1 MPTNYRPTAAPTIC
15 APSIPTFCIDDEQLN
30 VLKVIEKKPNSNLI
44 DLNSFEQTEDKT
56 NVRVSVLEAF
66 DPLLIKTDSAN
77 ESVQEYKDG
86 KLYYLIFYIGKISI
100 IRINYAFKKFC
111 H

>member
-1 MPTNYRPTAAPTIC
+1 MNYRPTVTPAIC
-15 APSIPTFCIDDEQLN
+15 APFSMDDEQLN

-66 DPLLIKTDSAN
+66 DPLLIKTDGNNSM
-77 ESVQEYKDG
+77 QEQKDG
-86 KLYYLIFYIGKISI
+86 KLSKISSL
-100 IRINYAFKKFC
+100 N
-111 H
+111 

>member
-1 MPTNYRPTAAPTIC
+1 MNYRPTVTPAIC
-15 APSIPTFCIDDEQLN
+15 APFSMDDEQLN

-66 DPLLIKTDSAN
+66 DPLLIKTDGNNSM
-77 ESVQEYKDG
+77 QEQKDG
-86 KLYYLIFYIGKISI
+86 KLSKISSL
-100 IRINYAFKKFC
+100 NY
-111 H
+111 

>member
-1 MPTNYRPTAAPTIC
+1 MC

-30 VLKVIEKKPNSNLI
+30 ILKVIEKKPNSNLI

-66 DPLLIKTDSAN
+66 DPLLIKTDSVN
-77 ESVQEYKDG
+77 ESVQECKDG
-86 KLYYLIFYIGKISI
+86 KLYNYLTFCIGTI
-100 IRINYAFKKFC
+100 KFLYLN
-111 H
+111 

>member
-1 MPTNYRPTAAPTIC
+1 MNYRPTAPAIC
-15 APSIPTFCIDDEQLN
+15 APFCMDDEQLN

-66 DPLLIKTDSAN
+66 DPLLIKTDNGNNSM
-77 ESVQEYKDG
+77 QEYKDG
-86 KLYYLIFYIGKISI
+86 KLSNLIFSKLLM
-100 IRINYAFKKFC
+100 
-111 H
+111 

>member
-1 MPTNYRPTAAPTIC
+1 MNYRPPTVTPAIC
-15 APSIPTFCIDDEQLN
+15 APFCTDDEQLN

-66 DPLLIKTDSAN
+66 DPLLIKTDN
-77 ESVQEYKDG
+77 GNNSVQELKDG
-86 KLYYLIFYIGKISI
+86 KLSHF
-100 IRINYAFKKFC
+100 F
-111 H
+111 

>member
-1 MPTNYRPTAAPTIC
+1 MNYRPTVTPAIC
-15 APSIPTFCIDDEQLN
+15 APFSMDDEQLN

-66 DPLLIKTDSAN
+66 DPLLIKTDGN
-77 ESVQEYKDG
+77 NSVQEQKDG
-86 KLYYLIFYIGKISI
+86 KLSKISCL
-100 IRINYAFKKFC
+100 NY
-111 H
+111 

>member
-1 MPTNYRPTAAPTIC
+1 MNYRPTITPAIC
-15 APSIPTFCIDDEQLN
+15 APFSMDDEQLN

-66 DPLLIKTDSAN
+66 DPLLIKTDGN
-77 ESVQEYKDG
+77 NSVQEQKDG
-86 KLYYLIFYIGKISI
+86 KLSKISFL
-100 IRINYAFKKFC
+100 NY
-111 H
+111 

>member
-1 MPTNYRPTAAPTIC
+1 M
-15 APSIPTFCIDDEQLN
+15 DDEQLN

-66 DPLLIKTDSAN
+66 DPLLIKTDSAS

-86 KLYYLIFYIGKISI
+86 KLYYLIFCIGTVKFLLFEVI
-100 IRINYAFKKFC
+100 AFKKLR